1 MLIINAKIKTM
12 EQQEIEHGYIWI
24 QHGKIKQVGT
34 MNTLEV
40 EDDDILDVQQA
51 TIIPGLIDAH
61 CHLGMWEDGLGFE
74 GDDGNEETDPITPQL
89 RAIDAI
95 NPMDR
100 CFLEALEAGI
110 TTVVSGPGSANPI
123 SGSWCAMKT
132 KGKRIDDML
141 INPQVGMKFSLGE
154 NPKTVYNGKN
164 ETPITRMGT
173 AALIRE
179 QLEKARRYQKSLKKA
194 KKQQDMDAG
203 EYDIKCE
210 ALLPVLKGKMKAF
223 FHAHRADDIFTA
235 IRIAK
240 EFNLDYVIVHATEGY
255 RIAEILAQEEVKV
268 ITGPLLCDRSKPEL
282 RNLTIQNPAILAEH
296 GVKAAICTD
305 HPVIPIQY
313 LCLCGGLGVKG
324 GLDYDKALEMLT
336 TIPAEICGISDR
348 VGSIKEGKDADL
360 VIISGDILNVYADP
374 DYVILNGEIVAGK
387 QAKGR

>member
-1 MLIINAKIKTM
+1 
-12 EQQEIEHGYIWI
+12 
-24 QHGKIKQVGT
+24 
-34 MNTLEV
+34 
-40 EDDDILDVQQA
+40 
-51 TIIPGLIDAH
+51 
-61 CHLGMWEDGLGFE
+61 
-74 GDDGNEETDPITPQL
+74 
-89 RAIDAI
+89 
-95 NPMDR
+95 
-100 CFLEALEAGI
+100 
-110 TTVVSGPGSANPI
+110 
-123 SGSWCAMKT
+123 
-132 KGKRIDDML
+132 ML